1 MLNSKEII
9 DRIELI
15 RKTNE
20 LTASS
25 FATKIGVQR
34 SSISHI
40 LSGRNRPSLDFLIK
54 IFTAFDDISL
64 DWLILGK
71 SHTFP
76 PVLKKAKP
84 IDKLEKKILN
94 NDEIGVNKLTNDN
107 KSVKEII
114 YIYEDGRFEI
124 FIPKI

>member
-1 MLNSKEII
+1 
-9 DRIELI
+9 
-15 RKTNE
+15 
-20 LTASS
+20 
-25 FATKIGVQR
+25 
-34 SSISHI
+34 
-40 LSGRNRPSLDFLIK
+40 
-54 IFTAFDDISL
+54 
-64 DWLILGK
+64 
-71 SHTFP
+71 FP